1 MTNIFIKQAN
11 TEPVS
16 IKITKR
22 VYLMDLVRRG
32 EF

>member
-1 MTNIFIKQAN
+1 MTNIFIKQVN
-11 TEPVS
+11 EEPVQV
-16 IKITKR
+16 KITKR